1 MYTTHVT
8 CNQSLSVQG
17 KYLYMKYF
25 VQLSV
30 WLSICLYLFYY
41 ICITCTCYHL
51 LEQVFYNCVIFVI
64 LNKRKRRKKEKKKEK
79 SLRGAKH
86 EHACSNPKTH
96 NTATHDRTVY
106 DQGVVC
112 QNPIMHGPVCLTFL
126 SFGNICA
133 PFGHFYELL
142 VSFLAAWHARDIHL
156 ALTLSIMQDSLQV
169 ENRKFWHASRKFWL
183 LLLGRKQSFFSMLQ
197 RSLA

>member
-8 CNQSLSVQG
+8 CNQSLNVQG

-79 SLRGAKH
+79 KSTRRETWTRLLKPENTQHSHTRSYSLWPRCCMP
-86 EHACSNPKTH
+86 EPH
-96 NTATHDRTVY
+96 NAWSCLSHFSFLRQYLRT
-106 DQGVVC
+106 
-112 QNPIMHGPVCLTFL
+112 LWTFL
-126 SFGNICA
+126 RTSREF
-133 PFGHFYELL
+133 
-142 VSFLAAWHARDIHL
+142 SRRQARKRHSSCTDTVHY
-156 ALTLSIMQDSLQV
+156 AGFSP
-169 ENRKFWHASRKFWL
+169 SRKPQIL
-183 LLLGRKQSFFSMLQ
+183 ARK
-197 RSLA
+197 